1 MVFESADPDHWVTHW
16 VGKSQFLIK
25 FLFYIDVCYYLW
37 AFEKHNTSIRT
48 MRTSVQMTVW
58 KQNEPFQPHPHS
70 HPHFSSPSLHIRTL
84 ILTALPHPHACA
96 QVSLCAS
103 FRIVIIQ
110 CTRKKERKTKKFINY
125 ISTFTHTI
133 NNRHGKMSKM
143 KDKEYY
149 IGRKKRNQNH
159 QFLWAFFVQKL
170 VYRIWNRYI
179 SNKVTDV
186 WKMDIFQ
193 TNVSKR
199 F

>member
-1 MVFESADPDHWVTHW
+1 
-16 VGKSQFLIK
+16 
-25 FLFYIDVCYYLW
+25 
-37 AFEKHNTSIRT
+37 

-70 HPHFSSPSLHIRTL
+70 HPHFSSPSLHIRIL

-149 IGRKKRNQNH
+149 IGRRKKEIKIISFYEH
-159 QFLWAFFVQKL
+159 FLYKNWFTEFE
-170 VYRIWNRYI
+170 I
-179 SNKVTDV
+179 
-186 WKMDIFQ
+186 DIFQ
-193 TNVSKR
+193 TKSRTYGRWIYFKQT
-199 F
+199 